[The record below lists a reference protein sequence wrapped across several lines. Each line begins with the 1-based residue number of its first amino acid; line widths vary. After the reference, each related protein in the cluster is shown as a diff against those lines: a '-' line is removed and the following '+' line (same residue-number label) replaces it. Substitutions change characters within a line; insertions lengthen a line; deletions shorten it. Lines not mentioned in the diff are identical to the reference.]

1 MKRRW
6 VIAGLVLAGLL
17 TKTPQYGT
25 DVARLLPIEVIQM
38 EKRGNRIYL
47 YTDTEAQGVGATI
60 QEAVENMKQTAPG
73 TVFLETADYL
83 LVDRESLPYLPESAE
98 YIRPGSKLCIAE
110 ESLDLQKT
118 AQFLA
123 VHTPSTTLADYRGGI
138 THISVITCRKETLI
152 LEP

>member
-47 YTDTEAQGVGATI
+47 YTDTEAQGAGATI

-83 LVDRESLPYLPESAE
+83 LVDRESYEA
-98 YIRPGSKLCIAE
+98 
-110 ESLDLQKT
+110 
-118 AQFLA
+118 A
-123 VHTPSTTLADYRGGI
+123 VRSFWDEFDDRIP
-138 THISVITCRKETLI
+138 KE
-152 LEP
+152 